1 MSTKHRNRSTLFVT
15 GMAVLA
21 VGLLVAG
28 RGIAGSLDPT
38 NAPGPTM
45 RTMEEIYQKLA
56 GGAAPSTGSL
66 DPTNAPAPTMHT
78 LQAIYDAI
86 VPTNLSASSTA
97 VAAGLYAATTLTAV
111 DADLVAGNI
120 ATNVTIFGVNGTV
133 VEATGDAVVGEVL
146 TGKTFSKAGST
157 GLTGTMTNQGA
168 LGFMPGAANI
178 PIPSGFYSGSG
189 MVTGDANLAAGNI
202 ATNVTIFGIAGTAN
216 TNGGGSS
223 VTAAVPK
230 TGQTTSY
237 ADYDDGWNSTNI
249 GVAWPNPRFE
259 AVAGSGSETNQI
271 RDNLTGLIW
280 ARNANI
286 PGGKMPWTNA
296 VQYCSTNLNVNVPL
310 YGGTNDWRLPNWQEL
325 RSLIDASKFNPALPS
340 GHPFAGVQSNP
351 YRYWSSTTRAASTA
365 GAWTVRLGDGYV
377 SNGAKVTAYYVWPV
391 RGGQ

>member
-56 GGAAPSTGSL
+56 GGAAPSAGSL
-66 DPTNAPAPTMHT
+66 DPTNAPGPTMHT

-86 VPTNLSASSTA
+86 PPAQTLSATTA
-97 VAAGLYAATTLTAV
+97 VVAAGYYAATNLTQV
-111 DADLVAGNI
+111 DTD
-120 ATNVTIFGVNGTV
+120 
-133 VEATGDAVVGEVL
+133 
-146 TGKTFSKAGST
+146 
-157 GLTGTMTNQGA
+157 
-168 LGFMPGAANI
+168 
-178 PIPSGFYSGSG
+178 
-189 MVTGDANLAAGNI
+189 LAAGNI

-216 TNGGGSS
+216 TNGGGGS
-223 VTAAVPK
+223 VYTSAVPK

-237 ADYDDGWNSTNI
+237 AAHDDGWNSTNI

-259 AVAGSGSETNQI
+259 AVAVSGSETNQI

-280 ARNANI
+280 ARNANFA
-286 PGGKMPWTNA
+286 GGTKTWQEALNFIAATNA
-296 VQYCSTNLNVNVPL
+296 SSTL
-310 YGGTNDWRLPNWQEL
+310 YGGTNDWRLPNVEEL
-325 RSLIDASKFNPALPS
+325 HSLIDWQYVLPALANTA
-340 GHPFAGVQSNP
+340 GTGQWTEGQPFAGVQSE
-351 YRYWSSTTRAASTA
+351 YYWSSTTHVGDTNYAWLGYLNFGNIGNDLKAST
-365 GAWTVRLGDGYV
+365 TFH
-377 SNGAKVTAYYVWPV
+377 VWPV